1 MNPQP
6 SNPRPFRFVPR
17 PSLILLALAAT
28 LARAAEPTP
37 EQRTFFETKIRP
49 VLVTECYDC
58 HAGEK
63 HKGGLRLDSR
73 DALRRGGDTGAAVVP
88 GNVADS
94 LLITSI
100 RHEDPDFKM
109 PKKAPKLDDAIIAD
123 FTAWVKMGAPDPRD
137 KAEPVAAGGAKS
149 WPEMLAARRGW
160 WSLQPVVRPA
170 TPAVKNAAWP
180 RTDTDIFLLAK
191 MEARGLA
198 PAPDA
203 DARTIIRR
211 MTFAI
216 TGLPPT
222 ADEASTFAREYEAA
236 TPEKRSEKIGA
247 LADRLLASPRFGEH
261 WARHWMDLV
270 RYAESHGSEGDPEIP
285 QAWRYRDYLIR
296 AFNADVPCDQLIRE
310 HLAGDLLAQPR
321 WNRAEQF
328 NESKLG
334 LACLRLGEHGFQPID
349 TFDEQIKTVDNQ
361 IDVIAKAFQGLTI
374 SCARCH
380 DHKFDAI
387 SQRDY
392 YALFGVLASSRPAQV
407 TLDAPELLARRDG
420 ELSALKGSI
429 RDSLASAWQPEA
441 ARLAERLT
449 SGAVPAALLDDA
461 RKDSANPL
469 HAWARLGKLDGEAFA
484 KEWAAVAREW
494 REKLDAALAFNR
506 EHFRAGWDFVNGD
519 DAKWSSLG
527 AGLYERAARGGEFSI
542 EPEGDRVLDGLRPA
556 GVMTDRLSRRHNGH
570 FTSPRFKL
578 ESDSISVRA
587 TGGGGAWVRVI
598 CDNYP
603 LPQNPTFPRAELKSS
618 APGWVRL
625 DTAFRKGHWAY
636 LEFVTND
643 DLTRREGGAKD
654 GRSWFAAERVVFGEK
669 DAPREEP
676 SAADAVLAGAAPR
689 SAAELAARYG
699 TVLADA
705 VKAWRMDA
713 VSEPQRAL
721 LDFFIRRELLPSTLA
736 ALPSLAGNIADY
748 RRLESDVPLPRRA
761 PGVIEG
767 TAWDAPLLP
776 RGEHTKPGA
785 PVPRGYL
792 EVLGTPAFSTA
803 QSGRSE
809 LAAQIASAANPLT
822 ARVMA
827 NRIWLHLFGR
837 GLVPTPDNFG
847 RMGEKPTHPELLDF
861 LATRLVEDGWS
872 CKKMIRY
879 LVTSRAF
886 LASSEAP
893 SGLAERDATNELLAH
908 ARVRRLDAEA
918 IRDSML
924 AISGRLDSAMFG
936 ASLEGNSA
944 PRRSVYL
951 RVQRGSPNLFLEVF
965 DAPKPYTTLGRR
977 DSTNVPAQSLALLN
991 DPFVIDLAKQ
1001 WAAALIRYN
1010 PDASPEMRVQTM
1022 FTAALGREASADE
1035 LSRSVAYLVALGKMH
1050 GVEPAR
1056 LAMSERV
1063 WQDFAQSVF
1072 NLKEFIY
1079 VR

>member
-1 MNPQP
+1 M
-6 SNPRPFRFVPR
+6 SR
-17 PSLILLALAAT
+17 PSLTLFAFLFVAA
-28 LARAAEPTP
+28 LARAAGPTA
-37 EQRTFFETKIRP
+37 EQLTFFETKIRP
-49 VLVTECYDC
+49 VLVTECYEC
-58 HAGEK
+58 HAAEK
-63 HKGGLRLDSR
+63 QKGGLRLDSR
-73 DALRRGGDTGAAVVP
+73 EALRRGGETGAAVVP
-88 GNVADS
+88 GNVEDS
-94 LLITSI
+94 LLIASI

-137 KAEPVAAGGAKS
+137 KPEPARMGDAKA

-160 WSLQPVVRPA
+160 WSLQPVVRPPV
-170 TPAVKNAAWP
+170 PAVKDGAWA
-180 RTDTDIFLLAK
+180 RTDADRFLLAK

-211 MTFAI
+211 MTFTI

-222 ADEASTFAREYEAA
+222 ADEVSTFAREYDGAP
-236 TPEKRSEKIGA
+236 PEKRGAKIEA

-270 RYAESHGSEGDPEIP
+270 RYAESHGSESDPEIP

-296 AFNADVPCDQLIRE
+296 ALNAAVPCDQLIRE
-310 HLAGDLLAQPR
+310 HIAGDLLAQPR

-349 TFDEQIKTVDNQ
+349 TFDEQVKTVDNQ

-374 SCARCH
+374 TCARCH

-407 TLDAPELLARRDG
+407 TIDAPELLARRDG
-420 ELSALKGSI
+420 ELAALKGSI
-429 RDSLASAWQPEA
+429 RDALAAAWMPEA
-441 ARLAERLT
+441 AHLAERLT
-449 SGAVPAALLDDA
+449 RGDVPGAVLDDA

-484 KEWAAVAREW
+484 KEWETVAREW
-494 REKLDAALAFNR
+494 REKREAARKFNR
-506 EHFRAGWDFVNGD
+506 EHFRAGWDFANGG
-519 DAKWSSLG
+519 DALWSSLG
-527 AGLYERAARGGEFSI
+527 AGLYENAAHAGEFSV

-556 GVMTDRLSRRHNGH
+556 GVITDRLSRRHNGH

-587 TGGGGAWVRVI
+587 AGGGGAWVRVI

-636 LEFVTND
+636 LEFVTAD
-643 DLTRREGGAKD
+643 DLTKREGGAKD

-669 DAPREEP
+669 DTPREEP
-676 SAADAVLAGAAPR
+676 VAADAVLAGAAPR

-699 TVLADA
+699 AALADA

-721 LDFFIRRELLPSTLA
+721 LDFFIRRELLPVTLA
-736 ALPSLAGNIADY
+736 ALPGVAPKVAEY
-748 RRLESDVPLPRRA
+748 RRIESDVPVPRRA

-767 TAWDAPLLP
+767 TPWDAPLMP
-776 RGEHTKPGA
+776 RGDHTKPGA

-792 EVLGTPAFSTA
+792 EVLGAPPFQTT
-803 QSGRSE
+803 QSGRGE
-809 LAAQIASAANPLT
+809 LASQIASAANPLT
-822 ARVMA
+822 ARVMV

-837 GLVPTPDNFG
+837 GIVATPDNFG
-847 RMGEKPTHPELLDF
+847 RMGEKPTDPALLDF
-861 LATRLVEDGWS
+861 LAARFVEEGWS
-872 CKKMIRY
+872 FKKMIRY

-886 LASSEAP
+886 MESSEAP
-893 SGLAERDATNELLAH
+893 SGAAERDANNELLTH
-908 ARVRRLDAEA
+908 ARVRRLGAEA
-918 IRDSML
+918 VRDSIL
-924 AISGRLDSAMFG
+924 AVSGRLDETMGGPSATG
-936 ASLEGNSA
+936 SAA

-951 RVQRGSPNLFLEVF
+951 RVQRNSLNPFLEVF
-965 DAPKPYTTLGRR
+965 DAPQPFTTLGRR

-1001 WAAALIRYN
+1001 WAVALIRQN

-1022 FTAALGREASADE
+1022 FTAALGREASAGE
-1035 LSRSVAYLVALGKMH
+1035 LSRSVAYLGALGKMH
-1050 GVEPAR
+1050 SIEPAQR
-1056 LAMSERV
+1056 AMSERV

>member
-1 MNPQP
+1 M
-6 SNPRPFRFVPR
+6 PRFFI
-17 PSLILLALAAT
+17 LILTAT

-37 EQRTFFETKIRP
+37 EQLTFFETKIRP

-137 KAEPVAAGGAKS
+137 KAEPARAGGAKS

-160 WSLQPVVRPA
+160 WSLQPVVRPPA
-170 TPAVKNAAWP
+170 PAVKNAAWP
-180 RTDTDIFLLAK
+180 HTDTDRFLLAK

-203 DARTIIRR
+203 DARTLIRR

-222 ADEASTFAREYEAA
+222 AEEVEAFAHESNGSHESYE
-236 TPEKRSEKIGA
+236 K

-270 RYAESHGSEGDPEIP
+270 RYAETHGSESDPEIP

-310 HLAGDLLAQPR
+310 HLAGDLLARPR

-328 NESKLG
+328 SESKLG
-334 LACLRLGEHGFQPID
+334 LACLRLNEHGFQPID
-349 TFDEQIKTVDNQ
+349 TLDEQVKTVDNQ

-374 SCARCH
+374 TCARCH
-380 DHKFDAI
+380 DHKFDPI

-407 TLDAPELLARRDG
+407 TIDAPEFLARRDG
-420 ELSALKGSI
+420 ELAALKGPI
-429 RDSLASAWQPEA
+429 RDALADAWLPEA

-449 SGAVPAALLDDA
+449 GGDVPGALLDDA
-461 RKDSANPL
+461 RKDSASPL
-469 HAWARLGKLDGEAFA
+469 HAWARLGKLEGDAFA
-484 KEWAAVAREW
+484 KEWEIVAREW
-494 REKLDAALAFNR
+494 REKRDAARAFNR
-506 EHFRAGWDFVNGD
+506 EHFRGGWDFAAGGD
-519 DAKWSSLG
+519 AQWSSLG
-527 AGLYERAARGGEFSI
+527 AGLYEKAARGGEFSI

-587 TGGGGAWVRVI
+587 AGGGGAWVRVI

-603 LPQNPTFPRAELKSS
+603 LPQNPTYPRAELKSS
-618 APGWVRL
+618 APGWLRL
-625 DTAFRKGHWAY
+625 DTAYRKGAWAY
-636 LEFVTND
+636 LEFVTHD
-643 DLTRREGGAKD
+643 DLTRREGGDAKD

-669 DAPREEP
+669 DAPREE
-676 SAADAVLAGAAPR
+676 SVAADAVLAGSAPR
-689 SAAELAARYG
+689 SAAELATRYG
-699 TVLADA
+699 AALADA
-705 VKAWRMDA
+705 VKAWRMD
-713 VSEPQRAL
+713 SITEPQRAL
-721 LDFFIRRELLPSTLA
+721 LDFFIRRGLLSSTLS
-736 ALPSLAGNIADY
+736 ALPNLAGKIAEY
-748 RRLESDVPLPRRA
+748 RRIESDVPVPRRA

-767 TAWDAPLLP
+767 TPWDAPLMP
-776 RGEHTKPGA
+776 RGDHTKPGA

-792 EVLGTPAFSTA
+792 EVLGNPPFQTT

-809 LAAQIASAANPLT
+809 LAGQIASATNPLT

-861 LATRLVEDGWS
+861 LAVRFVEEGWS
-872 CKKMIRY
+872 FKKMIRY

-886 LASSEAP
+886 QASSEAP
-893 SGLAERDATNELLAH
+893 SGAAERDATNELLTH

-924 AISGRLDSAMFG
+924 AISGRLDTAMFG

-951 RVQRGSPNLFLEVF
+951 RVQRNNPNLFLEVF

-1035 LSRSVAYLVALGKMH
+1035 LSRSVAYLATLGKMH
-1050 GVEPAR
+1050 AVEPAQ
-1056 LAMSERV
+1056 LATSERV

>member
-1 MNPQP
+1 M
-6 SNPRPFRFVPR
+6 PRLPV
-17 PSLILLALAAT
+17 LALVLTVT

-37 EQRTFFETKIRP
+37 EQLTFFETKIRP

-73 DALRRGGDTGAAVVP
+73 DALRLGGDTGAAVVP

-94 LLITSI
+94 LLIASI

-137 KAEPVAAGGAKS
+137 KPEPARAGGAKS

-160 WSLQPVVRPA
+160 WSLQPVVRP
-170 TPAVKNAAWP
+170 PVPVVKNAAWP
-180 RTDTDIFLLAK
+180 HTDTDSFLLAK

-211 MTFAI
+211 ITFTL

-222 ADEASTFAREYEAA
+222 ADEVSTFAREYDAA
-236 TPEKRSEKIGA
+236 PPEKRGAKIEA

-261 WARHWMDLV
+261 WARHWMDLM

-328 NESKLG
+328 SESKLG
-334 LACLRLGEHGFQPID
+334 LACLRLNEHGFQPID
-349 TFDEQIKTVDNQ
+349 TFDEQVKTVDNQ

-374 SCARCH
+374 TCARCH

-407 TLDAPELLARRDG
+407 TIDAPELLARHDG
-420 ELSALKGSI
+420 ELAALKGAI
-429 RDSLASAWQPEA
+429 RDALADAWLPEA

-449 SGAVPAALLDDA
+449 GGDVPGALLDDA

-469 HAWARLGKLDGEAFA
+469 HAWARLGKLDGDAFA
-484 KEWAAVAREW
+484 KEWEIVAREW
-494 REKLDAALAFNR
+494 REKLDATRTFNR
-506 EHFRAGWDFVNGD
+506 EHFRAGWDFANGD

-527 AGLYERAARGGEFSI
+527 AGLYEKAARSGEFSI

-556 GVMTDRLSRRHNGH
+556 GVITDRLSRRHNGH

-578 ESDSISVRA
+578 DSDSISIRA
-587 TGGGGAWVRVI
+587 AGGGGAWVRVI
-598 CDNYP
+598 PDNYP
-603 LPQNPTFPRAELKSS
+603 LGQNGTYPRTELKSS
-618 APGWVRL
+618 APGWLRF
-625 DTAFRKGHWAY
+625 DTVYRKGAWAY
-636 LEFVTND
+636 LEFVTAA
-643 DLTRREGGAKD
+643 DLTRPEGGGPKD

-676 SAADAVLAGAAPR
+676 VAADAVLAGSAPG

-699 TVLADA
+699 AALADA

-721 LDFFIRRELLPSTLA
+721 LDFSIRRGLLSSTLA
-736 ALPSLAGNIADY
+736 ALPGIAPKVAEY
-748 RRLESDVPLPRRA
+748 RRIESDVPLPRRA

-767 TAWDAPLLP
+767 TPWDAPLMP
-776 RGEHTKPGA
+776 RGDHTKPGA

-792 EVLGTPAFSTA
+792 EVLGAPPFHTT
-803 QSGRSE
+803 QSGRGE
-809 LAAQIASAANPLT
+809 LAGQIANAANPLT

-861 LATRLVEDGWS
+861 LASRFVEDGWS
-872 CKKMIRY
+872 FKKMIRY
-879 LVTSRAF
+879 LVTSHAF
-886 LASSEAP
+886 QSSNEAP
-893 SGLAERDATNELLAH
+893 SGAAERDATNELLTH

-924 AISGRLDSAMFG
+924 AISGRLDTAMFG
-936 ASLEGNSA
+936 ASLEGNAA

-951 RVQRGSPNLFLEVF
+951 RVQRNNPNLFLEVF

-1001 WAAALIRYN
+1001 WAGALIRWN

-1035 LSRSVAYLVALGKMH
+1035 LSRSVAYLAALGKMH
-1050 GVEPAR
+1050 GVEPAQ
-1056 LAMSERV
+1056 LAMSEPV
-1063 WQDFAQSVF
+1063 WQDFAQSIF

-1079 VR
+1079 IR

>member
-1 MNPQP
+1 MLKKP
-6 SNPRPFRFVPR
+6 
-17 PSLILLALAAT
+17 
-28 LARAAEPTP
+28 
-37 EQRTFFETKIRP
+37 
-49 VLVTECYDC
+49 
-58 HAGEK
+58 
-63 HKGGLRLDSR
+63 
-73 DALRRGGDTGAAVVP
+73 
-88 GNVADS
+88 
-94 LLITSI
+94 
-100 RHEDPDFKM
+100 
-109 PKKAPKLDDAIIAD
+109 KAPKLDDAIIAD

-137 KAEPVAAGGAKS
+137 KAEPGLARGAKA
-149 WPEMLAARRGW
+149 WPELLAARRGW
-160 WSLQPVVRPA
+160 WSLQPVVRPPV
-170 TPAVKNAAWP
+170 PAVKNAAWP
-180 RTDTDIFLLAK
+180 RTDADSFLLAK

-203 DARTIIRR
+203 DARTVIRR

-222 ADEASTFAREYEAA
+222 AEEVNAFVRECAA
-236 TPEKRSEKIGA
+236 AEERERGRVGDKENNTPSPPLAVPPSAVAA
-247 LADRLLASPRFGEH
+247 LADRLLASARFGEH

-270 RYAESHGSEGDPEIP
+270 RYAETHGSEGDPEIP

-349 TFDEQIKTVDNQ
+349 TLDEQVKTVDNQ

-374 SCARCH
+374 TCARCH

-420 ELSALKGSI
+420 ELAALKGAI
-429 RDSLASAWQPEA
+429 RDALAGAWLPEA

-449 SGAVPAALLDDA
+449 AGDLPGALLDDA

-469 HAWARLGKLDGEAFA
+469 HAWARLGKLDGDAFA
-484 KEWAAVAREW
+484 REWEIVAREW
-494 REKLDAALAFNR
+494 REKLDAARTFNR
-506 EHFRAGWDFVNGD
+506 EHFRGGWNFADGD
-519 DAKWSSLG
+519 DAQWSSLG
-527 AGLYERAARGGEFSI
+527 AGLYENAAHAGEFSI
-542 EPEGDRVLDGLRPA
+542 EPDGDRVLDRLRPA

-587 TGGGGAWVRVI
+587 AGGGGAWVRVI
-598 CDNYP
+598 VDNYP
-603 LPQNPTFPRAELKSS
+603 LPQNPTYARAELKSS

-625 DTAFRKGHWAY
+625 DTAYRKGHWAY
-636 LEFVTND
+636 LEFATHD
-643 DLTRREGGAKD
+643 DLTRREGGEAKE

-669 DAPREEP
+669 DAPREELV
-676 SAADAVLAGAAPR
+676 AADAVLAGSAPR
-689 SAAELAARYG
+689 SAAELAARYCAA
-699 TVLADA
+699 LADA

-713 VSEPQRAL
+713 VTEPQRAL
-721 LDFFIRRELLPSTLA
+721 LEFFIRRGLLPSTLA
-736 ALPSLAGNIADY
+736 ALPGVAPKVAEY
-748 RRLESDVPLPRRA
+748 RRIESDVPVPRRA

-767 TAWDAPLLP
+767 TPWDAPLMP
-776 RGEHTKPGA
+776 RGDHTKPGA

-792 EVLGTPAFSTA
+792 EVLGNPPFHTT
-803 QSGRSE
+803 QSGRNE
-809 LAAQIASAANPLT
+809 LAAQIASPANPLT

-861 LATRLVEDGWS
+861 LAARLVDDGWS
-872 CKKMIRY
+872 FKKTIRH

-886 LASSEAP
+886 QAGSEAP
-893 SGLAERDATNELLAH
+893 SGAAERDATNELLTH
-908 ARVRRLDAEA
+908 ARLRRLDAEA

-924 AISGRLDSAMFG
+924 AISGRLDTAMFG
-936 ASLEGNSA
+936 ASLEGNTA

-951 RVQRGSPNLFLEVF
+951 RVQRNNPNLFLEVF

-1001 WAAALIRYN
+1001 WAAALIRWN

-1035 LSRSVAYLVALGKMH
+1035 LSRSAAYLGALARTH
-1050 GVEPAR
+1050 GVEPAQ
-1056 LAMSERV
+1056 LAMNERV